1 MSNADPPADNELE
14 ISIFGPGYG
23 ESILL
28 HVGAKEWAIINSCL
42 NETRQSAP
50 LCYLESL
57 GIEPASA
64 VRVVVA
70 THWHDDHIRGLS
82 DIVRACTA
90 AKFSCSLA
98 FSKRD
103 FFAMVTRYRKRNEIE
118 GGSGVNEI
126 FKIFKSLE
134 SRHQDPTYALA
145 NRPIFRFTGAS
156 ALLGGE
162 CILTALSPSDA
173 QLALFLKEIAAL
185 IPGSGTMRRAAPR
198 TPNNVATVVW
208 LSIGAEECVL
218 LGSDLEETKDPLT
231 GWSIIVEFDL
241 RPVGVASVFKI
252 SHHGSETGYSADIW
266 HRMLRPG
273 AHAILTP
280 FSRGSVLLPTEKG
293 TERILGHTNEAYSTS
308 HLRSRSVRRR
318 NQTVERTIREVVGS
332 LRTVESRFG
341 QVRLRKVAGSPDGW
355 GVELFGSACRLEHIS
370 S

>member
-1 MSNADPPADNELE
+1 MQYSDGQLVCNGSQVVQNNAFPRWYFAAFQRGLKQISAKRTNSRLDGLRSLSNADPPADNELE

-28 HVGAKEWAIINSCL
+28 HVGAKEWAIIDSCL

-70 THWHDDHIRGLS
+70 THLHDDHIRGLS

-218 LGSDLEETKDPLT
+218 LGSDLERDK
-231 GWSIIVEFDL
+231 
-241 RPVGVASVFKI
+241 
-252 SHHGSETGYSADIW
+252 
-266 HRMLRPG
+266 
-273 AHAILTP
+273 
-280 FSRGSVLLPTEKG
+280 
-293 TERILGHTNEAYSTS
+293 
-308 HLRSRSVRRR
+308 RSPYW
-318 NQTVERTIREVVGS
+318 VVDS
-332 LRTVESRFG
+332 
-341 QVRLRKVAGSPDGW
+341 
-355 GVELFGSACRLEHIS
+355 
-370 S
+370 